1 MGTAVVVA
9 TPNGARTAVE
19 LRDAATGQVRK
30 NFTADGRVT
39 GETWW
44 GKPAIVVRGQRV
56 VPSDGLSAEKR
67 SWSVDAYDERG
78 EPLGRVE
85 LPLLGRENTNGAAI
99 EDGWLIRT
107 DDNRPGGSVTVL
119 RAGDTGPGQSF
130 SCASDCSFAVGGGR
144 RASVVGAGEVP
155 LLVDGTVFT
164 IERMGTGTLAPRRIV
179 AHDPASGARR
189 WATDTVEKP
198 AGADPKAYDTGSLP
212 NILGSVDGRI
222 AIAWDTKPYGQ
233 AAVLS
238 LHDPAT
244 GRLVATGPTSPEG
257 ASTVLTDTTGA
268 VAVLG
273 SGGSNSR
280 STVWEP
286 SSGRTLWQ
294 QAADEHP
301 LSADGVVGGVLYG
314 IRADQDVMNTRTPI
328 AVDVRTKQ
336 VLAQGFD
343 KTYLPT
349 PIGDRFAVVSTR
361 LAMFVFAVQPR

>member
-9 TPNGARTAVE
+9 TANGARTTVE
-19 LRDAATGQVRK
+19 LRDAATGHVRK
-30 NFTADGRVT
+30 SFTTDGRVS

-44 GKPAIVVRGQRV
+44 GKPAIVVREQRV

-78 EPLGRVE
+78 EPLGRTE
-85 LPLLGRENTNGAAI
+85 LPFLGRENTNGAAI

-107 DDNRPGGSVTVL
+107 TDSRPGGSVTVL
-119 RAGDTGPGQSF
+119 RAGDMGSGQVF
-130 SCASDCSFAVGGGR
+130 TCAKDCSFAVGSGR
-144 RASVVGAGEVP
+144 RASVVGSGEVP
-155 LLVDGTVFT
+155 LLVNGTVFT
-164 IERMGTGTLAPRRIV
+164 IERTGTGTLAPRRIV
-179 AHDPASGARR
+179 AHDAASGARL
-189 WATDTVEKP
+189 WATDTVDKP

-212 NILGSVDGRI
+212 DILGSVDGRI

-233 AAVLS
+233 AAVVS
-238 LHDPAT
+238 LHDRAT

-257 ASTVLTDTTGA
+257 ASTVLTDATGA

-273 SGGSNSR
+273 SGGTNSR

-301 LSADGVVGGVLYG
+301 LSAESVVGGVLYG
-314 IRADQDVMNTRTPI
+314 IRADQDTMNTRTPI

-343 KTYLPT
+343 ATYLPT
-349 PIGDRFAVVSTR
+349 PIGERFAVVATH
-361 LAMFVFAVQPR
+361 LAVFVFAVQPQ

>member
-19 LRDAATGQVRK
+19 LRDVATGQVRK
-30 NFTADGRVT
+30 TFTADGRVS

-78 EPLGRVE
+78 EPLGRAE
-85 LPLLGRENTNGAAI
+85 LPLLGRENTTGAAV

-107 DDNRPGGSVTVL
+107 TDSRPGGSVTVL
-119 RAGDTGPGQSF
+119 RAGDTGPGHQF
-130 SCASDCSFAVGGGR
+130 TCASDCGFSVGGGR
-144 RASVVGAGEVP
+144 RASVVGGGEVP
-155 LLVDGTVFT
+155 LLVNGTVFT
-164 IERMGTGTLAPRRIV
+164 VERTGTATLAPRRIV
-179 AHDPASGARR
+179 AHDAASGARL

-198 AGADPKAYDTGSLP
+198 AGADAKAYDTGSLP
-212 NILGSVDGRI
+212 DVLGSVGGKI

-257 ASTVLTDTTGA
+257 ASTVLSDATGA

-273 SGGSNSR
+273 SGGSKSR

-286 SSGRTLWQ
+286 ASGRMLWQ
-294 QAADEHP
+294 QAADERP
-301 LSADGVVGGVLYG
+301 LSADSVVGGVLYG
-314 IRADQDVMNTRTPI
+314 IRADQDMMSTRTPI

-343 KTYLPT
+343 TIYLPK
-349 PIGDRFAVVSTR
+349 PIGDRFAVVTTR
-361 LAMFVFAVQPR
+361 PAMFVFAVQPR